1 MTEIKLN
8 IYKAGTNNEI
18 EKTYITKGYK
28 LMYGTVKDFMS
39 IIDLDKIDNNAE
51 VAKMIM
57 KGYDQIEPLI
67 LDIFPELLEEELRRT
82 GIDDIISVIIQTGQA
97 IAESL
102 NILKSKN

>member
-39 IIDLDKIDNNAE
+39 IIDLDKIDNNDHE
-51 VAKMIM
+51 R
-57 KGYDQIEPLI
+57 L
-67 LDIFPELLEEELRRT
+67 
-82 GIDDIISVIIQTGQA
+82 
-97 IAESL
+97 
-102 NILKSKN
+102 